1 MVIAPQQT
9 PKLKSL
15 TFGQFDNTFWA
26 HLDAICGDPS
36 RPLEIRFVSMYL
48 GDDSD
53 DEYDEDEDE
62 NEDDE
67 ENEERV
73 RAETPD
79 AYDILKDHPLLNIT
93 GLFLPVP
100 AKRDLVTALESLRG
114 CGLQR
119 FGLDISQQWKRWR
132 DGPSVLPAICSVISS
147 MPDLNAFCTVVWCRD
162 EIRLGPL
169 SWRTSR
175 SDEGVDAVPLNE
187 MEDLERCPEF
197 FRTRQFGV
205 ASLITD
211 GPPHRRYWDILS

>member
-1 MVIAPQQT
+1 
-9 PKLKSL
+9 
-15 TFGQFDNTFWA
+15 
-26 HLDAICGDPS
+26 
-36 RPLEIRFVSMYL
+36 MYL

-162 EIRLGPL
+162 EQEHEVLDLVKSVVNDIARANPALEYIRLGPL